1 MRKRLTRFVLIILL
15 LLVGI
20 WLYRHPDWPSSF
32 KNLFSSKQLEIE
44 NTAIVVQEINALAQL
59 VTITSYNEVVM
70 EEVIKGAPIFN
81 NPAIPTILS
90 VPNLRYSD
98 SKLVLI
104 GKGKVLAGIDLAKLT
119 NKDVFIK
126 EDSIAITLP
135 KAQILQTI
143 INPSDYDTFEE
154 TGSWNDEETRAVK
167 VKLRDKLVAT
177 VLQQGI
183 LQKATVKAKLV
194 MENFISNVGFK
205 KVTVL
210 FAP

>member
-1 MRKRLTRFVLIILL
+1 MRKRLTRFVLVILL
-15 LLVGI
+15 LLAGI
-20 WLYRHPDWPSSF
+20 WLYKHPDWSSSF
-32 KNLFSSKQLEIE
+32 KNLFSSQQLDIE
-44 NTAIVVQEINALAQL
+44 NTAIVVKEINALAQL

-70 EEVIKGAPIFN
+70 EEVIKGGPIFN

-98 SKLVLI
+98 RKLVLI

-119 NKDVFIK
+119 GKDVFIK
-126 EDSIAITLP
+126 NDSIAVTLP
-135 KAQILQTI
+135 KAQVLQTI

-154 TGSWNDEETRAVK
+154 TGTWSDEETRAVK
-167 VKLRDKLVAT
+167 VKLRNKLVAT

-183 LQKATVKAKLV
+183 LQKATTKAKLV
-194 MENFISNVGFK
+194 MENFIGNVGFK
-205 KVTVL
+205 TVTVT